1 MRVDLAYGREGLSIE
16 LPEDRTL
23 VIEPVFNPGIDDEAE
38 AIRAALDEPINSVSL
53 EELLSPSDRIAISV
67 CDVTRAMPSA
77 RVLPPI
83 LEKLDQVS
91 VQQVKILIATGTHR
105 GCRPEELEEM
115 LGGDIVERYQVI
127 NHSAVDEENLKQ
139 AGFVGPEVPVWLN
152 KHWLESNFRITIGFV
167 EPHFFAGF
175 SGGPKMVAPGLA
187 GLETILYLHSAPLI
201 AHPDSTWGVVDSNLI
216 HSAIRQIA
224 QQTGVSFALDVTLNR
239 KRQITG
245 VFAGEL
251 FAEHRQAVTAARKA
265 AMRAVDGP
273 FDIVVTTN
281 SGYPLD
287 QNLYQTVKGISAA
300 ARIVRPGGTIICA
313 SECSDGIPDHGEY
326 GRLLASTS
334 GPGEIL
340 KMVHEPGFL
349 RQDQWQA
356 QIQAQIQQQ
365 AEVYVFS
372 DRLTSEQI
380 RNAHLLPVGDL
391 DRLIGDKIEQYGNDA
406 RICVLPEGPQTI
418 PYLEAAETASTTV

>member
-1 MRVDLAYGREGLSIE
+1 MRVELAYGRTGLSVD

-23 VIEPVFNPGIDDEAE
+23 VIRPTFTPGIRDEAD
-38 AIRAALDEPINSVSL
+38 AIRAGLTKPINSPPL
-53 EELLSPSDRIAISV
+53 REILSPADRVAISV
-67 CDVTRAMPSA
+67 CDVTRAIPSY

-83 LEKLDQVS
+83 LEELERVP
-91 VQQVKILIATGTHR
+91 VREVKILIATGTHR
-105 GCRPEELEEM
+105 ACRPAELEEM
-115 LGGDIVERYQVI
+115 LGSDVVKRYEVI
-127 NHSAVDEENLKQ
+127 NHSAAESEQLKQ

-152 KHWLESNFRITIGFV
+152 RNWLDSTFRITTGFV

-201 AHPDSTWGVVDSNLI
+201 AHPDSTWGVVDSNPI
-216 HSAIRQIA
+216 HSAVRQIA
-224 QQTGVSFALDVTLNR
+224 EQTGVDFALDVTLNR
-239 KRQITG
+239 EQRITG

-251 FAEHRQAVTAARKA
+251 FAEHRQAVIAARKT
-265 AMRAVDGP
+265 AMRPVDDS

-300 ARIVRPGGTIICA
+300 ARVVRPGGTIICV

-334 GPGEIL
+334 GPDEIL
-340 KMVHEPGFL
+340 ALVHKPGFL

-356 QIQAQIQQQ
+356 QIQAQIQQR
-365 AEVYVFS
+365 AEVYIFS
-372 DRLTSEQI
+372 EGLSPEQI
-380 RNAHLLPVGDL
+380 RNAHLLPVDDL
-391 DRLIGDKIEQYGNDA
+391 ERLVDEKLKQYGADA

-418 PYLEAAETASTTV
+418 PYLKTPQAAGVD